1 MLKTI
6 DRYVIREIV
15 PPFLLALLIFTFILA
30 LPPIMEQLER
40 LVAKGVPWQT
50 AGYIIVL
57 LMPQALGLTIPM
69 ALLVGLLIGLGRM
82 SADRESVAL
91 LACGVSPYRL
101 LRPVM
106 AIALVAAAATMYVM
120 IEAIPDANQRY
131 REVVFQILTNRVEGE
146 IRPRVFYDD
155 FPQYTL
161 YPQDEAGPGESG
173 WRNLLVAN
181 TSRSESIEI
190 FMARKGRI
198 ILDPVKRTVQ
208 LVMTDG
214 SQYSDRQAWR
224 IQHAPVHRAADHQ
237 PRSKHRLP
245 GRRHRPRRDREDNR
259 PAAAGHR
266 RQAGAR

>member
-1 MLKTI
+1 
-6 DRYVIREIV
+6 
-15 PPFLLALLIFTFILA
+15 
-30 LPPIMEQLER
+30 
-40 LVAKGVPWQT
+40 
-50 AGYIIVL
+50 
-57 LMPQALGLTIPM
+57 
-69 ALLVGLLIGLGRM
+69 
-82 SADRESVAL
+82 
-91 LACGVSPYRL
+91 
-101 LRPVM
+101 M

-131 REVVFQILTNRVEGE
+131 REVVFEILTNRVEGE

-181 TSRSESIEI
+181 TSRSDSIEI

-198 ILDPVKRTVQ
+198 VLDPVKRTVQ

-214 SQYSDRQAWR
+214 SAYSTGKPGESSTL
-224 IQHAPVHRAADHQ
+224 PVHRAADHQ
-237 PRSKHRLP
+237 PRSEHRLP
-245 GRRHRPRRDREDNR
+245 GRRHRARRDREDHR